1 MNSKIDLETCKRPEF
16 IEHEANLQGYIKH
29 LEDELEIVNKKLLE
43 YEGVKPT
50 QEEAEKEFQKF
61 WSAYGRKG
69 NLKQTRRR
77 WFNLSNKK
85 QSLAM
90 DKVTAYV
97 KSTPEK
103 CYRKGGEVW
112 LLNECWND
120 EIVEAA
126 QPFGRPPAVR
136 AMTSIIEDAITE
148 TARLQEASKLRQAN
162 RGRNVKDLL
171 K

>member
-1 MNSKIDLETCKRPEF
+1 MTNSTINLETCKRPEF

-29 LEDELEIVNKKLLE
+29 LEDELEIVNKKLQE
-43 YEGVKPT
+43 HEGVKPT

-69 NLKQTRRR
+69 NLKQTKRR

-85 QSLAM
+85 RALAM

-97 KSTPEK
+97 KSTPDK
-103 CYRKGGEVW
+103 QYRKGGEAW

-120 EIVEAA
+120 EIVSIGT
-126 QPFGRPPAVR
+126 QPNIVR
-136 AMTSIIEDAITE
+136 AVGISKEEEEKKLVKA
-148 TARLQEASKLRQAN
+148 AKLRKAN
-162 RGRNVKDLL
+162 RGGSIRDKINY
-171 K
+171 

>member
-1 MNSKIDLETCKRPEF
+1 MINLTTCKRPEF

-43 YEGVKPT
+43 YEGIKPT
-50 QEEAEKEFQKF
+50 QEQAEKEFQKF
-61 WSAYGRKG
+61 WGLYGRKG
-69 NLKQTRRR
+69 NVKTTRKR
-77 WFNLSNKK
+77 WFSLSKTKK
-85 QSLAM
+85 ALAM

-136 AMTSIIEDAITE
+136 AMTSVIEDDKAEDKRLEEAAI
-148 TARLQEASKLRQAN
+148 LRRKS

-171 K
+171 R